1 MMTMLNSNNGKMK
14 KKKTNLLLLEM
25 SVEEFIGEV
34 CRQIELIREHHFTW
48 KSQANFLKEL
58 NPDLKENEVLILLN
72 FVENYSFVVYD
83 AVQCYHWN
91 NSQATLH
98 LFIVHYLNA
107 NIPVLNFFCVISDKM
122 KHYNT
127 AVHEFMSVI
136 LPQIKQ
142 ILPNLIKCYYFSDGA
157 GSHYKNYKNFADL
170 CHYKADF
177 GVDAGW
183 NFFATSHVMWV
194 CVSLQMLSG
203 QTSTSSNEMFNWC
216 KEKISDISF
225 TYVSAEDV
233 KKHSRLI
240 GLEKCYKSASTV
252 PGIYKIPSLF
262 HTN

>member
-1 MMTMLNSNNGKMK
+1 M
-14 KKKTNLLLLEM
+14 
-25 SVEEFIGEV
+25 
-34 CRQIELIREHHFTW
+34 
-48 KSQANFLKEL
+48 
-58 NPDLKENEVLILLN
+58 
-72 FVENYSFVVYD
+72 
-83 AVQCYHWN
+83 
-91 NSQATLH
+91 
-98 LFIVHYLNA
+98 
-107 NIPVLNFFCVISDKM
+107 
-122 KHYNT
+122 
-127 AVHEFMSVI
+127 HEFMSVI

-142 ILPNLIKCYYFSDGA
+142 ILLNLIKCYYFSDGA
-157 GSHYKNYKNFADL
+157 GSHYKNYKNFANL

-240 GLEKCYKSASTV
+240 GLEKCYESASTV